1 MNAKVDK
8 IEVQMA
14 DCEKVLQA
22 AKKYIDHSPE
32 LSEQERQS
40 LREAIERSQPL
51 IIRAPDLFQCLEAA
65 AELITSPLGGLFAM
79 EYKRAFNRIIH
90 PIKRS
95 YQRKNGEGND
105 SIEH

>member
-1 MNAKVDK
+1 
-8 IEVQMA
+8 MA
-14 DCEKVLQA
+14 DCERVLEA
-22 AKKYIDHSPE
+22 AKKYIEESTD
-32 LSEQERQS
+32 LSEQERAS
-40 LREAIERSQPL
+40 LKEAYQRSQPL

-95 YQRKNGEGND
+95 YLRKYGEEEED
-105 SIEH
+105 